1 MASVGSITWQSEKD
15 EFLKD
20 SEVSDVVTSLEE
32 GGLNELEGEF
42 SSKLKA
48 EMKTGLSLNSLN
60 LDGRAPLNEVAT
72 EMVARLNVTMA
83 DVTAL
88 KGIAQGEGN
97 THRKDEAEKW
107 WTEVQKHYKELV
119 ADLRDK
125 ERTYRY

>member
-88 KGIAQGEGN
+88 KGIAQGE
-97 THRKDEAEKW
+97 
-107 WTEVQKHYKELV
+107 
-119 ADLRDK
+119 
-125 ERTYRY
+125 